1 MYDIAGWFGSHP
13 PKHSPDALL
22 NTMLGTPQETRI
34 QSGYALASGRA
45 GRIGAFGPVS
55 ALLAGHPAWLDPF
68 LARTAEREGDA
79 NLLARLWRDDR
90 LATLQRL
97 GGSFALAIVDL
108 ERNEGV
114 LAIDRM
120 GVCPLAY
127 AEVPGGLAFSADLD
141 ILRRHPAICAE
152 LDPQA
157 LFAYLY
163 FHTIPAPLSVY
174 LGVRKLLPGQYL
186 IWHKGQARDGF
197 YWQPAFSEDKQPESA
212 LAEELRQTIQS
223 AVCACLKGARC
234 APTST
239 GAFLSGG
246 LDSSTV
252 VGLLRQ
258 LAGDSA
264 AAFSIGFATEGYD
277 EMEYARASARHFDV
291 PLYEYYL
298 TPEDVVETVPKIAA
312 SYDEPFGNASAVPA
326 YYCARLAREHGKTCL
341 LAGDG
346 GDELFAGN
354 TRYAKQ
360 KLFALYDRIPRWLRT
375 ILIEP
380 LASASG
386 HLPGLA
392 KVKRYVDQARIPLP
406 ERMETYNFLHRTPL
420 SDIFEADCL
429 ASIQAD
435 WPIEHLREIYHRPR
449 ASMLKRMLWL
459 DWKITLADNDLR
471 KVNRTCA
478 LAGVEVRYPLLQEPV
493 VQLAAKIPDHLLMRG
508 FELRSF
514 YRRAF
519 QNFLSPKTLQKPKHG
534 FGLPFGV
541 WLRSNRRLQELAYAS
556 LDHPALSGIIRK
568 DYIETLKQSI
578 LSEHASYYGVMIWV
592 LMMWA
597 KWHEAHTPQ
606 GPVA

>member
-1 MYDIAGWFGSHP
+1 MYDIAGWFGSHLS
-13 PKHSPDALL
+13 KHSPDALL
-22 NTMLGTPQETRI
+22 HAMLGTPKEI
-34 QSGYALASGRA
+34 QIQAGYALASGRA
-45 GRIGAFGPVS
+45 GRIGTFGPVS
-55 ALLAGHPAWLDPF
+55 ALLAGHPAWQDPA
-68 LARTAEREGDA
+68 LARTADREGDA

-90 LATLQRL
+90 LAALQRL
-97 GGSFALAIVDL
+97 GGSFALAIMDL

-127 AEVPGGLAFSADLD
+127 AEVPGGLVFSADLD
-141 ILRRHPAICAE
+141 ILRCHPAIRAE
-152 LDPQA
+152 LYPQA

-186 IWHKGQARDGF
+186 LWHEGKVRSGF
-197 YWQPAFSEDKQPESA
+197 YWQPAFSEDKQSESE
-212 LAEELRQTIQS
+212 LAEELRQTIRS

-234 APTST
+234 APTAT

-252 VGLLRQ
+252 VGFLRQ
-258 LAGDSA
+258 AAPNS
-264 AAFSIGFATEGYD
+264 AAFSIGFAAEGYD
-277 EMEYARASARHFDV
+277 EMEYARASARHFGV

-312 SYDEPFGNASAVPA
+312 GYDEPFGNASAVPA

-354 TRYAKQ
+354 ARYAKQ
-360 KLFALYDRIPRWLRT
+360 KLFALYDKIPLSLRT
-375 ILIEP
+375 SLIEP
-380 LASASG
+380 LASATAN
-386 HLPGLA
+386 LPGLA
-392 KVKRYVDQARIPLP
+392 KVKRYVDQARIPMP
-406 ERMETYNFLHRTPL
+406 ERMETYNFLHRTPI
-420 SDIFEADCL
+420 SDILEADCL

-435 WPIEHLREIYHRPR
+435 WPIEHLREIYYRPR

-478 LAGVEVRYPLLQEPV
+478 LAGVDVRYPMLMEPV
-493 VQLAAKIPDHLLMRG
+493 VQLATKIPDHLLMRG
-508 FELRSF
+508 FKLRSF
-514 YRRAF
+514 YRRALRD
-519 QNFLSPKTLQKPKHG
+519 FLAPESLQKPKHG

-568 DYIETLKQSI
+568 DYIQTLKQAH

-597 KWHEAHTPQ
+597 KWHEAHIPQ
-606 GPVA
+606 GSDS